1 MHDGDCMHHNADMLA
16 ETRNGSLRLYLS
28 ESESPSWA
36 GSRLVVR
43 SVGSLDMRDLRESA
57 IVTWL
62 SRKIDCDGEK
72 SLAVGVE
79 SLGLQ
84 LLQAL

>member
-1 MHDGDCMHHNADMLA
+1 MHDGDCMPRNADMLA
-16 ETRNGSLRLYLS
+16 ERRNGSLRLYLL
-28 ESESPSWA
+28 ESGSPSWA

-43 SVGSLDMRDLRESA
+43 SAGSVDMRDLRESA

-62 SRKIDCDGEK
+62 SRRTDYGGEK

-79 SLGLQ
+79 FLALQ
-84 LLQAL
+84 LLQAP